1 MSLLS
6 SKQIDHFNEQG
17 YVVIEKVIDPT
28 TVLDP
33 VIDEYTQVLDF
44 LANELYQSGQIV
56 SEYSHLPFDQRFIT
70 ICHETGQT
78 HQQFFLF
85 CNQ

>member
-6 SKQIDHFNEQG
+6 PKQIDHFNEQG

-56 SEYSHLPFDQRFIT
+56 SEYSHLLFDQRFIT
-70 ICHETGQT
+70 TVSYT
-78 HQQFFLF
+78 HLTLPT
-85 CNQ
+85 NREV